1 VDEARAETASLNRSP
16 RGLLRLNMPGAF
28 GRLHIM
34 PHISAFLTDYPDIQL
49 DVTLTDAMV
58 DLIEA
63 GADLAIRIAALTDSS
78 LIARRLAPDRPL
90 PVATPEYLRATPKLN
105 HPEDLTRH
113 ACILQ
118 PPSGW
123 YFRSKGESTD
133 PIFEARRTFVC
144 ERFRGRAHRGF
155 GKPRCRLA
163 PELARRRGHPRQPP
177 RAPSPRLGSSKRR
190 GAR

>member
-1 VDEARAETASLNRSP
+1 RKMDYFAALRTFVRSVQLGSLSKAAAEERAKVSTMSRHISALEADLGIALLNRSTHRLHLTEAGRTLYTHAVQLLAGLDEARAETASLNRSP

-78 LIARRLAPDRPL
+78 
-90 PVATPEYLRATPKLN
+90 
-105 HPEDLTRH
+105 
-113 ACILQ
+113 
-118 PPSGW
+118 
-123 YFRSKGESTD
+123 
-133 PIFEARRTFVC
+133 
-144 ERFRGRAHRGF
+144 
-155 GKPRCRLA
+155 
-163 PELARRRGHPRQPP
+163 
-177 RAPSPRLGSSKRR
+177 
-190 GAR
+190 